1 MKVAQLVAQYH
12 SLYQSLS
19 NSVLENDPLGFEA
32 DAVLKKISKL
42 SPEDSADVAALAT
55 LARHIIQEEGDPV
68 GAVPLLHN
76 IVHWAE
82 CGGHPIPT
90 NILPFLKH

>member
-1 MKVAQLVAQYH
+1 MKLAQLVAQYH
-12 SLYQSLS
+12 DLYNSLS
-19 NSVLENDPLGFEA
+19 KSALENDPLGFEA
-32 DAVLKKISKL
+32 DAVLKKISKCA
-42 SPEDSADVAALAT
+42 PEDSNDVAALAM
-55 LARHIIQEEGDPV
+55 LAKHIIQEEGDPV

-90 NILPFLKH
+90 NVLPFLKH